1 MLISSRLQYQQMIS
15 RFSRGMQAVLKNS
28 SFIIADIT
36 GSVVVLYVSV
46 IKDRIVV
53 GTLLVIRAA
62 HGAGFTL
69 KMTGNVL
76 GSEVKAAAW
85 LWKGSECQEERE
97 DRDKVSQ
104 SQSPRESAPSCIS
117 KEACG
122 F

>member
-1 MLISSRLQYQQMIS
+1 MRA
-15 RFSRGMQAVLKNS
+15 AVLLLQTLQGLLLCSMFLCFSTVS
-28 SFIIADIT
+28 SLVPF
-36 GSVVVLYVSV
+36 
-46 IKDRIVV
+46 
-53 GTLLVIRAA
+53 LLSCRTWS
-62 HGAGFTL
+62 GFTQ
-69 KMTGNVL
+69 MTGNVL

-104 SQSPRESAPSCIS
+104 SQSPKESAPSCIS